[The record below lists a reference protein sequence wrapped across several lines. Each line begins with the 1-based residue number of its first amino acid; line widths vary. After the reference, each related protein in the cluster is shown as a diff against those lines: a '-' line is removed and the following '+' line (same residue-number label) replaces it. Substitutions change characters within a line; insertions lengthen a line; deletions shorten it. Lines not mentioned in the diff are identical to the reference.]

1 VAAADAPTTPRGTVS
16 TGSMLS
22 GWGGAYD
29 QLEHVAD
36 LSWPISIRTYARM
49 RHDPTLASVL
59 SAYALP
65 IMSARWEI
73 DPRGAS
79 PDIVKICADSLG
91 LPVRGEPDE
100 PGPVRRRGVQWLD
113 HLRTALGMLTFGH
126 SAFEPVYALTGGRA
140 MLASLGERPQLSIA
154 EIEVDAQGDLTRVT
168 QYGDA
173 VSPNP
178 PAIPADRLLWYVR
191 NKDGANWAGTSL
203 LRHAYGPWLLKQDAL
218 RVQATAHRRFGAGT
232 PVAEALA
239 GTNPTQAQLDAA
251 QRVASSI
258 RVGDS
263 GGATMP
269 PGFRLRIL
277 GVEGQYPDG
286 LPTIRYHDEQ
296 MARGALTS
304 ILDLGSTANGSRALG
319 DNFAE
324 ILAMAQQGTAG
335 QIAETV
341 TQLCVRLTDFNA
353 GEDAAS
359 PAVVPSAIGDNEQA
373 LAQSV
378 ASLITSGAIVPD
390 DVLEGWLRQVFRAPA
405 KAAPRPAPE
414 PAPAPPAPALE
425 PTKQPVAA
433 ASRVVAATGEQPA
446 PDGRRPL
453 TPDEEAAGLDPA
465 AIDQAHEEALA
476 AVLAAWVAVALAQ
489 RTSLVEQIATALAGG
504 DREAVAQL
512 VVDTAD
518 AADVLAVAM
527 VEAADAG
534 ARTAVAEAAAQGVTI
549 AAPTIDTVA
558 LEHMAAA
565 ITDVM
570 GQTTA
575 ATASREALRLAG
587 STGDVDSQ
595 AIADQVGTYLEG
607 LSSSWTETQLSASV
621 SDGIGTGRA
630 AVFGSGPPATYF
642 ASEVLD
648 HATCEPCRKID
659 GHQFDD
665 LDEALAAYVGGW
677 YHECFGRER
686 CRGIVVAKYDD
697 GSFTSPGIGPVRL
710 PAGNRKA
717 PGGV

>member
-16 TGSMLS
+16 TGGMLS

-29 QLEHVAD
+29 QLEHVQD
-36 LSWPISIRTYARM
+36 LFWPISIRTYARM

-59 SAYALP
+59 AAYALP

-79 PDIVKICADSLG
+79 PHIVRICADSLG
-91 LPVRGEPDE
+91 IPVRGEPDE

-113 HLRTALGMLTFGH
+113 HLRTALGMNTFGH
-126 SAFEPVYALTGGRA
+126 SVFEPVYTLAGGRA

-168 QYGDA
+168 QYGDV

-178 PAIPADRLLWYVR
+178 PPIPADRLLWYVR

-324 ILAMAQQGTAG
+324 ILAMAQQGTAA

-341 TQLCVRLTDFNA
+341 TQLCVRLTDYNE
-353 GEDAAS
+353 GDTAAA
-359 PAVVPSAIGDNEQA
+359 PAVVPGAIGDNEQA

-378 ASLITSGAIVPD
+378 AALIGTGAIVPD

-405 KAAPRPAPE
+405 KGTPRAAPTPPAPVPPE
-414 PAPAPPAPALE
+414 PAPG
-425 PTKQPVAA
+425 PTKPPVAA
-433 ASRVVAATGEQPA
+433 ATRVAAATGDQPT

-453 TPDEEAAGLDPA
+453 TPEEEAAGLDPA
-465 AIDQAHEEALA
+465 AIDQAHEGALA
-476 AVLAAWVAVALAQ
+476 AVLAAWAAIAAAQ

-518 AADVLAVAM
+518 AADILAVAM

-534 ARTAVAEAAAQGVTI
+534 AQTAVAEAAAQGVTI
-549 AAPTIDTVA
+549 AAPAIDPAA
-558 LEHMAAA
+558 LEQMAAA

-570 GQTTA
+570 GQATA

-587 STGDVDSQ
+587 STGDLDGQ
-595 AIADQVGTYLEG
+595 AVADQVGAYLEG
-607 LSSSWTETQLSASV
+607 LSVNWQSDQLGGAV
-621 SDGIGTGRA
+621 SDGVNAGRRAVLA
-630 AVFGSGPPATYF
+630 AGPTPLTYR
-642 ASEVLD
+642 ASEVRD
-648 HATCEPCRKID
+648 KATCQPCLDID
-659 GHQFDD
+659 GHVFPD
-665 LDEALAAYVGGW
+665 LAAAEAAYASGG
-677 YHECFGRER
+677 YNDCLGRLR
-686 CRGIVVAKYDD
+686 CRGVIFANYMD
-697 GSFTSPGIGPVRL
+697 G
-710 PAGNRKA
+710 A
-717 PGGV
+717 